1 MFYRLGKCE
10 EWKKNAENS
19 FKTDLAP
26 VDFLTKK
33 RSGNMLFFTVSS
45 LRKTWLSNYR
55 SSHSQILFK

>member
-1 MFYRLGKCE
+1 MFYRLDKCE
-10 EWKKNAENS
+10 EWKKNPENS

-45 LRKTWLSNYR
+45 LRKA
-55 SSHSQILFK
+55 